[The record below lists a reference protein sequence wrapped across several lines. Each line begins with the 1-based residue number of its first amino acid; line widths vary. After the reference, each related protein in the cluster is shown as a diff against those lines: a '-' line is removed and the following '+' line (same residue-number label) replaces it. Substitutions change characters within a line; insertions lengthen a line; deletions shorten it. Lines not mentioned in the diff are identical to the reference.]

1 MSARQ
6 PRAFHSLR
14 GLRSLTAPWG
24 MPAVWAGEPSM
35 DGSTQPRLCG
45 HGVSPACWPACCG
58 SNSCLALRATGGRGC
73 QKPCQSSAW
82 NLLGVTTRAP
92 PPSPDVPEPQLELT
106 RSRLTPGVLGPPYQG
121 RPAGWA
127 RAPRSPPLPLWDLE
141 QQALLSVPSLG
152 CHRTRSGSRPKA
164 RSSPLG
170 GSGGTGDALPH
181 PCSRDHSSVRESAVS
196 AWTSGV
202 PGCDREGQARGGR
215 RLCVKRRFEQDRKC
229 GVAGVWKEL

>member
-1 MSARQ
+1 MGDAGCVGWGAQHGRKHSAPALWSRRE
-6 PRAFHSLR
+6 PRLLASLLRVQQLPGPPCHR
-14 GLRSLTAPWG
+14 GPG
-24 MPAVWAGEPSM
+24 MPETLSKFRLEPPGGDDAG
-35 DGSTQPRLCG
+35 
-45 HGVSPACWPACCG
+45 
-58 SNSCLALRATGGRGC
+58 
-73 QKPCQSSAW
+73 
-82 NLLGVTTRAP
+82 P

-152 CHRTRSGSRPKA
+152 CHRARSGSRPKA